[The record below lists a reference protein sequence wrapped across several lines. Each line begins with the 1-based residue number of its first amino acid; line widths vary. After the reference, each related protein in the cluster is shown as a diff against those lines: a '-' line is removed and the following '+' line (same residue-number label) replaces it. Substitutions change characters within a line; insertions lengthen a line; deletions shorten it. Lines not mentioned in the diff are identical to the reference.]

1 MGSLKE
7 LEDEYGASTLVDII
21 GFEEIDDKPH
31 EVLLSLG
38 LLRAV
43 DPVLPAYRLGRD
55 ELVTHARDVLLQ
67 LDSALVTFARDV
79 LQERDPS
86 PQDKILAELNTIRGL
101 LEDQNRT

>member
-55 ELVTHARDVLLQ
+55 VAHPVPWTQVCLTRRA
-67 LDSALVTFARDV
+67 
-79 LQERDPS
+79 
-86 PQDKILAELNTIRGL
+86 
-101 LEDQNRT
+101 